1 MAVYTFDNLETQ
13 QRFSCNLTLEEHN
26 VNLSDGDSVNSV
38 SPKIEGVYTKI
49 VSNGSKCLESHL
61 AISGSSVSVCNERDT
76 REVRV

>member
-1 MAVYTFDNLETQ
+1 M
-13 QRFSCNLTLEEHN
+13 
-26 VNLSDGDSVNSV
+26 NLSNGDSVNSV